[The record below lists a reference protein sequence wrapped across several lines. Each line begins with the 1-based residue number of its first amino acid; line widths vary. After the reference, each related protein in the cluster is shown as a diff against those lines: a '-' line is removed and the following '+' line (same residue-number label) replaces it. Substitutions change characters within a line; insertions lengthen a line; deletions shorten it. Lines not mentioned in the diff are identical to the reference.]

1 MTSDTPGPGLDT
13 PDSTTEPSQTLATD
27 LLTTTTLPA
36 TTAAA
41 AATGPKLPP
50 FRGD

>member
-1 MTSDTPGPGLDT
+1 MTAPR
-13 PDSTTEPSQTLATD
+13 PDSTDTTTGPSQALATE

-36 TTAAA
+36 TTAST
-41 AATGPKLPP
+41 ATTSPKLPP